1 MPPDR
6 WPAYVKAIR
15 DTLILA
21 GQTVLIFCA
30 LTIVVAFTYRIV
42 LSLAL

>member
-1 MPPDR
+1 MSR
-6 WPAYVKAIR
+6 WPFYLRALR
-15 DTLILA
+15 DTLIFT
-21 GQTVLIFCA
+21 GQIVLIVCA